1 VKFRPRTAAQA
12 AALSLSGS
20 VLGGL
25 LVGSLIGDHWDWNP
39 AAALIGLF
47 LGIIFGFYNLA
58 KAIWNKK

>member
-1 VKFRPRTAAQA
+1 MKVRPRTAAQA

-25 LVGSLIGDHWDWNP
+25 LIGAWIGDRWERNP

-47 LGIIFGFYNLA
+47 LGIVVGFYNLA
-58 KAIWNKK
+58 KAIWTKK